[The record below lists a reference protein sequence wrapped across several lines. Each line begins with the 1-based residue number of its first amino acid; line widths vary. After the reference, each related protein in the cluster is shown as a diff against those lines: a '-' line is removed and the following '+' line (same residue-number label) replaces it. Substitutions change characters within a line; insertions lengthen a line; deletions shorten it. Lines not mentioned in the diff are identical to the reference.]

1 MAVVV
6 TTLNESNI
14 KDGKV
19 FDFIYTETD
28 LDDNDF
34 VDIVICTND
43 DNLIINK
50 VIVEGKTET
59 SSWQAF
65 AGPVFTGGDAVQAI
79 PKNQR
84 KTAPYTVSVVANPTI
99 TAEGQPFTV
108 QPIELVAEMRG
119 TNAYLSE
126 IILSNYVVP
135 AGACL
140 LYTSPS
146 PRDRQKS
153 RMPSSA

>member
-59 SSWQAF
+59 SSW
-65 AGPVFTGGDAVQAI
+65 
-79 PKNQR
+79 
-84 KTAPYTVSVVANPTI
+84 
-99 TAEGQPFTV
+99 
-108 QPIELVAEMRG
+108 
-119 TNAYLSE
+119 
-126 IILSNYVVP
+126 
-135 AGACL
+135 
-140 LYTSPS
+140 
-146 PRDRQKS
+146 
-153 RMPSSA
+153 